1 MSRFFIHH
9 PIFAW
14 VLAIVTMLFG
24 VLAIFT
30 LPISQYPEVASPSI
44 RIHSQY
50 TGASPSTVDQT
61 VTQVIEQNM
70 TGIDNLIYMQSRS
83 DSSGMSTITLTFE
96 VGTDPDV
103 AHMQVQNKVQQVQ
116 SQLPSAVQSNG
127 VEVSKGND
135 NMFMVITLYSP
146 DDSLHQIDLA
156 DYISTNI

>member
-1 MSRFFIHH
+1 M
-9 PIFAW
+9 
-14 VLAIVTMLFG
+14 
-24 VLAIFT
+24 
-30 LPISQYPEVASPSI
+30 
-44 RIHSQY
+44 
-50 TGASPSTVDQT
+50 DQT

-127 VEVSKGND
+127 DG
-135 NMFMVITLYSP
+135 
-146 DDSLHQIDLA
+146 SLQGE
-156 DYISTNI
+156 